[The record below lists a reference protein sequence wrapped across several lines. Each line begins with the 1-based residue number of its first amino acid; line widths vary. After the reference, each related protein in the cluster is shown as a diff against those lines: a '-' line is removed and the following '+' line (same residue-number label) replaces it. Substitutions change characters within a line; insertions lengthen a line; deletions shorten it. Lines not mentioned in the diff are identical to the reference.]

1 MAFFVEQAFAT
12 KKDAAGLQINV
23 GGYRDWRVRH
33 HITLFRGNIFMKAA
47 ICRRYG
53 PPSCVIIEEVAQPV
67 ASPGE
72 VLVAVDAAGLTAGD
86 ARIRGARVPAGMG
99 PMIRLVFGM
108 RGPRRPVLGREYAG
122 RVVALGAGVAQF
134 RVGDAVF
141 GITDGMRM
149 GAHAEFVA
157 VKATGLVLP
166 RLETLSVPESAAF
179 FFGGLTAADFLLDQ
193 CALQSGDRVLVVG
206 ATGAVGSAAVQI
218 AHHHG
223 AHVTALSSAS
233 NLDLARQLG
242 ADVALDYRTASAP
255 GPFDVILDIPGLMP
269 DALERLAPG
278 GRLGLVTADLA
289 SMLGAMLRPERTGG
303 RRLCASVIKETRQA
317 MARLIALHDV
327 AAYRPLIGSVFSLS
341 EIALAHAQADSGHK
355 RGNLVI
361 DMEPRV

>member
-1 MAFFVEQAFAT
+1 
-12 KKDAAGLQINV
+12 
-23 GGYRDWRVRH
+23 
-33 HITLFRGNIFMKAA
+33 MKAA

-53 PPSCVIIEEVAQPV
+53 PPSCITIEEVAQP
-67 ASPGE
+67 APSSGE
-72 VLVAVDAAGLTAGD
+72 VLVAVEAAGLTLGD
-86 ARIRGARVPAGMG
+86 ARIRGARAPGGMG
-99 PMIRLVFGM
+99 PMIRLVFGL

-122 RVVALGAGVAQF
+122 RVVALGAGVERF

-157 VKATGLVLP
+157 VKQTGLILP
-166 RLETLSVPESAAF
+166 RPATLSVPEAAAF

-193 CALQSGDRVLVVG
+193 CALQPGERVLVVG
-206 ATGAVGSAAVQI
+206 ATGAVGSAAVQV

-223 AHVTALSSAS
+223 AHVTALASAA
-233 NLDLARQLG
+233 NLDLARELG

-255 GPFDVILDIPGLMP
+255 GPFDVILDVPGLMP
-269 DALERLAPG
+269 DALARLAPG

-289 SMLGAMLRPERTGG
+289 SMLGAMLRPGRAGG
-303 RRLCASVIKETRQA
+303 RRLCASVIKESEQA
-317 MARLIALHDV
+317 MARLIALHDA
-327 AAYRPLIGSVFSLS
+327 AAYRPLISSLIPLS

-361 DMEPRV
+361 KMEPEA